1 VERGSPIGGPE
12 TPFEILFERR
22 AEREYGRLS
31 GEILRRV
38 SDAIDSLAT
47 EPRPH
52 GATKLAGRSDYR
64 IRVGDWRV
72 VYEIDDPRQRIVV
85 VRVAHR
91 SDVYRRL

>member
-1 VERGSPIGGPE
+1 MERGPPIGGPE
-12 TPFEILFERR
+12 TRYEIVFERR

-31 GEILRRV
+31 GDVLRRV
-38 SDAIDSLAT
+38 NDAIDSLAA
-47 EPRPH
+47 EPRPR

-64 IRVGDWRV
+64 NRVGDWRI
-72 VYEIDDPRQRIVV
+72 VYELDDSRRRIVV